1 MVRRISSLALSLAA
15 IAVLLGATAIATAS
29 AAEPI
34 FERVIVVPVKEGE
47 KIAFKAA
54 GAKATLESVEKN
66 KVACTSTAST
76 GSVSGP
82 TGVTMTI
89 TFKGCESSATKC
101 TSAGA
106 AEGEIVTN
114 TFEGK
119 LGNLKSG
126 STPGVALFQAKEKTT
141 DAEFTCG
148 TNKVK
153 LTGGVVGT
161 IGLDERVETKLT
173 LLYTAKAGIQLFESL
188 FGGSLDVFS
197 MSFNEAAAAQS
208 GLSTRIT
215 MTLAEPLEVS

>member
-1 MVRRISSLALSLAA
+1 MVRRISSLTLSLVA
-15 IAVLLGATAIATAS
+15 IAALLGSAAIATAS

-34 FERVIVVPVKEGE
+34 FERVIVIPVKEGE
-47 KIAFKAA
+47 KITFK
-54 GAKATLESVEKN
+54 GVGSKVTLETVEKS
-66 KVACTSTAST
+66 KVTCTSTAST
-76 GSVSGP
+76 GAVSGP
-82 TGVTMTI
+82 NGVTMAI
-89 TFKGCESSATKC
+89 TLKGCESSASKC

-126 STPGVALFQAKEKTT
+126 STPGVALFQSKEKTT

-188 FGGSLDVFS
+188 FGGTLDVLDTQ
-197 MSFNEAAAAQS
+197 FNEGAATQS

-215 MTLAEPLEVS
+215 ITLAEPLEVS